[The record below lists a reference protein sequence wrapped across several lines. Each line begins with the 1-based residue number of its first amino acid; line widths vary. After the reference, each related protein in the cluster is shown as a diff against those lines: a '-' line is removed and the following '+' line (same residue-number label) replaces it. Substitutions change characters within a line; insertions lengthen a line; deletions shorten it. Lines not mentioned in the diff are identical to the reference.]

1 MPERARTPVFVLFEF
16 VAIDR
21 LDGFAFFAA
30 AVAVRAR
37 VGRFG
42 DLPAALRG
50 DFAVG
55 LVGDIKVIPRRA
67 RRRRRLV
74 EANRSAF
81 ERERA
86 VRGAL

>member
-1 MPERARTPVFVLFEF
+1 MPERARTTVFVLFKF

-21 LDGFAFFAA
+21 FDDFVFFAA

-37 VGRFG
+37 VGRFRG
-42 DLPAALRG
+42 FLAVLYG
-50 DFAVG
+50 DFAVS
-55 LVGDIKVIPRRA
+55 LVGDIKVIPGRA
-67 RRRRRLV
+67 RRRRQLV

-81 ERERA
+81 EHKRA